1 MLSRRPGF
9 SMVEL
14 LIVLTVLGV
23 TAAMAFPKLSGVN
36 AGTNVRNAQGAVAA
50 TVARARA
57 AAIQRGRPARAYVG
71 NGAAWTVVDVYSGPI
86 RLGAASQLDSL
97 FKVTMTVE
105 GIAAPDSAFVEFDAR
120 GLGRQAGAAA
130 VQVNFSSNKSA
141 GNVCLRPTG
150 RVILAACG
158 T

>member
-36 AGTNVRNAQGAVAA
+36 AGTDVRNAQGAVAA

-71 NGAAWTVVDVYSGPI
+71 KGAAWTVIDVYSGPT

-97 FKVTMTVE
+97 FKVKMTVD
-105 GIAAPDSAFVEFDAR
+105 GIAATDSAFVEFDAR
-120 GLGRQAGAAA
+120 GLGRQSGATA
-130 VQVNFSSNKSA
+130 VQVNFSSSKRV
-141 GNVCLRPTG
+141 GNVCLLPTG
-150 RVILAACG
+150 RVTLVVCG
-158 T
+158 A